1 MPPSG
6 MLQAPCRSWTCQTWL
21 WRWLKMLMV
30 LPVVLQIQG
39 CTLRELDLS
48 KNLLGN
54 AAAEAMGDM
63 LAASNTLQ
71 RLDLSWNKIKVQCTP
86 LLGCKLPPA
95 GFAWLARTRATVAV
109 LICLLMQQNL
119 G

>member
-1 MPPSG
+1 M
-6 MLQAPCRSWTCQTWL
+6 
-21 WRWLKMLMV
+21 MLMV

-54 AAAEAMGDM
+54 ATAEAMGDM

-71 RLDLSWNKIKVQCTP
+71 RLDLSWNKIKVQ
-86 LLGCKLPPA
+86 
-95 GFAWLARTRATVAV
+95 
-109 LICLLMQQNL
+109 
-119 G
+119 